1 MRISSYTEYTERKK
15 NYLEGIMN
23 RRIKVSVAALLMA
36 VVLIGTVCAGGDNEK
51 TESAASK
58 QNVMLYSSLKDSQ
71 LSAIRE
77 GFMKKYPHINMD
89 YYTAGTGNVMTKLA
103 TEQQAG
109 GISADIIWVGDPTN
123 YIDFKAQDLL
133 LAYDSPEAAAIPEKF
148 KDPDRLYMSAR
159 LIMLGFVYNT
169 NLVKEDQ
176 IPKTWEDLL
185 KPEYRDYI
193 AMTDPTT
200 SGTTLF
206 TVAGLVQNP
215 RYGWDYFRKLKENG
229 LKLEN
234 GSSGVVNKAAAGEY
248 KVSIGVDYIARTVM
262 AQGAT
267 IGFVYPEHDIPII
280 ESPIA
285 IIKNTKNPEA
295 AKLLYDYIISEEGQ
309 SVLLEEYTMPINPN
323 MKLENAIE
331 VSVAETRM
339 LPVDPVQLV
348 RNKLQ
353 MLEQFDLIF
362 K

>member
-1 MRISSYTEYTERKK
+1 MRTFGKTV
-15 NYLEGIMN
+15 GIVTLLL
-23 RRIKVSVAALLMA
+23 ILVITTVAA
-36 VVLIGTVCAGGDNEK
+36 GGKSEA
-51 TESAASK
+51 TGSGEAK
-58 QNVMLYSSLKDSQ
+58 QKVMLYSSLKDSQ
-71 LSAIRE
+71 LAAIKE
-77 GFMKKYPHINMD
+77 GFSKKYPHITMD

-123 YIDFKAQDLL
+123 YIDFKKQGLL
-133 LAYDSPEAAAIPEKF
+133 MPYDSPAAASIPNKF

-169 NLVKEDQ
+169 NLVKGDS
-176 IPKTWEDLL
+176 IPKRWEDLL
-185 KPEYRDYI
+185 KPEFKDYI

-206 TVAGLVQNP
+206 TVAGLVQSP
-215 RYGWDYFRKLKENG
+215 KYGWEYFEKLKANG
-229 LKLEN
+229 MKLEN

-262 AQGAT
+262 AQGST
-267 IGFVYPEHDIPII
+267 IGFMYPENDIPII

-285 IIKNTKNPEA
+285 IIKNTKNLEA
-295 AKLLYDYIISEEGQ
+295 AKILYDYIISEEGQ

-323 MKLENAIE
+323 MKLENAID
-331 VSVAETRM
+331 VKLAETRM
-339 LPVDPVQLV
+339 LPVDNEVLV
-348 RNKLQ
+348 KDKLS
-353 MLEQFDLIF
+353 MLEKFDSIF

>member
-1 MRISSYTEYTERKK
+1 MHK
-15 NYLEGIMN
+15 NVKCLLTI
-23 RRIKVSVAALLMA
+23 VLLM
-36 VVLIGTVCAGGDNEK
+36 VVLGSLFAGGKSETTSNGEG
-51 TESAASK
+51 K

-71 LSAIRE
+71 LAAIKE
-77 GFMKKYPHINMD
+77 GFMKKYPNITMD
-89 YYTAGTGNVMTKLA
+89 FYTAGTGNVMTKLA

-123 YIDFKAQDLL
+123 YIDFKDQDLL
-133 LAYDSPEAAAIPEKF
+133 LPYDSPAATAIPEKF
-148 KDPDRLYMSAR
+148 KDPDRMYMSAR

-169 NLVKEDQ
+169 NLVKAGS
-176 IPKTWEDLL
+176 IPQRWEDLL
-185 KPEYRDYI
+185 KDEFKDYV

-215 RYGWDYFRKLKENG
+215 KYGWPFFEKLKANG
-229 LKLEN
+229 VKLEN

-248 KVSIGVDYIARTVM
+248 KVSVGVDYIARTVM

-267 IGFVYPEHDIPII
+267 VGFVYPEDDIPII

-295 AKLLYDYIISEEGQ
+295 AKKLYDYIISEEGQ
-309 SVLLEEYTMPINPN
+309 SVLLEEYTIPINPS
-323 MKLENAIE
+323 MKLENAID
-331 VSVAETRM
+331 VNDAESRM
-339 LPVDPVQLV
+339 LPVDHIVLV
-348 RNKLQ
+348 RDKLS
-353 MLEQFDLIF
+353 MLEKFDSIF

>member
-1 MRISSYTEYTERKK
+1 MQRKQK
-15 NYLEGIMN
+15 Y
-23 RRIKVSVAALLMA
+23 LMA
-36 VVLIGTVCAGGDNEK
+36 ILIVLVAFAPVFANGKGEESTGGE
-51 TESAASK
+51 AK

-71 LSAIRE
+71 LAAIKE
-77 GFMKKYPHINMD
+77 GFMNKYPHITMD

-123 YIDFKAQDLL
+123 YIDFKEQGLL
-133 LAYDSPEAAAIPEKF
+133 LPYDSPTAASIPDKF
-148 KDPDRLYMSAR
+148 KDPDRMYMSAR

-169 NLVKEDQ
+169 NLVKADQ
-176 IPKTWEDLL
+176 IPHTWEDLL
-185 KPEYRDYI
+185 KPELKDYV

-215 RYGWDYFRKLKENG
+215 KYGWPYFEKLKANG
-229 LKLEN
+229 TKLEN

-248 KVSIGVDYIARTVM
+248 KVSVGVDYIARTVM

-267 IGFVYPEHDIPII
+267 IGFIYPDNDIPII

-285 IIKNTKNPEA
+285 IIKNTKNPDA
-295 AKLLYDYIISEEGQ
+295 AKKLYDYIISEEGQ
-309 SVLLEEYTMPINPN
+309 AVLVAEYTTPINPN
-323 MKLENAIE
+323 MKLENAID
-331 VSVAETRM
+331 VKVAEAKM
-339 LPVDPVQLV
+339 LPVDHKLLV
-348 RNKLQ
+348 RDKLD
-353 MLEQFDLIF
+353 MLEKFDSIF

>member
-1 MRISSYTEYTERKK
+1 MEHMKK
-15 NYLEGIMN
+15 GIMLFL
-23 RRIKVSVAALLMA
+23 IIS
-36 VVLIGTVCAGGDNEK
+36 LIGTISLFASGSKDDS
-51 TESAASK
+51 SATGVQK
-58 QNVMLYSSLKDSQ
+58 QSVMLYSSLKDSQ
-71 LSAIRE
+71 LAAIRE
-77 GFMKKYPHINMD
+77 GFMKKYPNISMD

-123 YIDFKAQDLL
+123 YIDFKKQGLL
-133 LAYDSPEAAAIPEKF
+133 LPYDSPVAADIPNKF
-148 KDPDRLYMSAR
+148 KDPERMFMSAR

-169 NLVKEDQ
+169 NLVKGDS

-185 KPEYRDYI
+185 KPEFKNYI
-193 AMTDPTT
+193 AMTDPTS

-215 RYGWDYFRKLKENG
+215 RYGWEYFEKLKANG
-229 LKLEN
+229 IKLEN

-248 KVSIGVDYIARTVM
+248 KVSVGVDYIARTVM
-262 AQGAT
+262 SQGST
-267 IGFVYPEHDIPII
+267 IGFAYPENDIPII

-309 SVLLEEYTMPINPN
+309 SVLLAEFTLPINPN
-323 MKLENAIE
+323 MVLENSID
-331 VSVAETRM
+331 VKVAETRM
-339 LPVDPVQLV
+339 LPVDVERLV
-348 RNKLQ
+348 RDKIS
-353 MLEQFDLIF
+353 MLEQFDRIF

>member
-1 MRISSYTEYTERKK
+1 MKTTMRKVLATTLLFGLLSSM
-15 NYLEGIMN
+15 IW
-23 RRIKVSVAALLMA
+23 A
-36 VVLIGTVCAGGDNEK
+36 AGGSEEK
-51 TESAASK
+51 KTTEPK
-58 QNVMLYSSLKDSQ
+58 QSVMLYSSLKDSQ

-77 GFMKKYPHINMD
+77 GFMAKYPNITMD

-123 YIDFKAQDLL
+123 YIDFKAQGLL
-133 LAYDSPEAAAIPEKF
+133 LPYDSPAAAAIPDKF
-148 KDPDRLYMSAR
+148 KDPERLYMSAR

-169 NLVKEDQ
+169 NLVKGDD

-185 KPEYRDYI
+185 KPKFKDYI

-206 TVAGLVQNP
+206 TLAGLIQNP
-215 RYGWDYFRKLKENG
+215 KYGWKYFEKLKEHG
-229 LKLEN
+229 MKLEN

-248 KVSIGVDYIARTVM
+248 MVSIGVDYIARTVM
-262 AQGAT
+262 SQGAT
-267 IGFVYPEHDIPII
+267 IGFVYPDQDIPII

-285 IIKNTKNPEA
+285 IIKNTKHPEA

-309 SVLLEEYTMPINPN
+309 SVLLEEFTMPINPN
-323 MKLENAIE
+323 LKLKNAID
-331 VSVAETRM
+331 VKDAEARM
-339 LPVDPVQLV
+339 LPVDPQLLV
-348 RNKLQ
+348 LDKLS
-353 MLEQFDLIF
+353 MLEHFDSIF

>member
-1 MRISSYTEYTERKK
+1 MQK
-15 NYLEGIMN
+15 NG
-23 RRIKVSVAALLMA
+23 KVFIVVSLLL
-36 VVLIGTVCAGGDNEK
+36 VLASGFAFAGGGAE
-51 TESAASK
+51 AASSGEAK

-71 LSAIRE
+71 LAAIKE
-77 GFMKKYPHINMD
+77 GFMKKYPNITMD

-123 YIDFKAQDLL
+123 YIDFKEQGLL
-133 LAYDSPEAAAIPEKF
+133 MPYDSPAAASIPEKF

-169 NLVKEDQ
+169 NLVKGNS

-185 KPEYRDYI
+185 KPEFKDYV

-215 RYGWDYFRKLKENG
+215 RYGWSYFEKLKANG

-267 IGFVYPEHDIPII
+267 IGFVYPDNDIPII

-285 IIKNTKNPEA
+285 IIKNTKNVEA
-295 AKLLYDYIISEEGQ
+295 AKKLYDYIISEDGQ

-323 MKLENAIE
+323 MKLENAID
-331 VSVAETRM
+331 VTVAEAKM
-339 LPVDPVQLV
+339 LSVDPIVLV
-348 RNKLQ
+348 RDKLS
-353 MLEQFDLIF
+353 MLEKFDSIF